1 MRAPAHLVRLRRKE
15 PLAAILHGRTYAFP
29 REFVWGAA
37 TASHQV
43 EGMDTGSD
51 WWRFERQAGT
61 VQSFADHSEH
71 ARDFKSDHWRLFS
84 EDIRRMKEDLALTG
98 YRFSIDWSRV
108 EPKEGEFDRAVIER
122 YAALC
127 GELRA
132 AGIRPCVTLFHWSSP
147 DWIWNHA
154 DETASGWYDAGIVG
168 RFARFCEAVVPA
180 LAPHVDLF
188 CTLNEPNIFLFGGF
202 SEGILAPG
210 HRRTDEELFPVLAH
224 LLECHASAYGII
236 KRAVPHAEVGVAQN
250 FQIFEPESR
259 HNPVEGIIAAQIEQ
273 TFTWLVPDAI
283 ASGEVAFRTRARR
296 LLRRTVPGLRGA
308 ADFLGINYYERAFVR
323 VPRPWR
329 PFSFEVLHD
338 HRTSKETWPRE
349 IYTAGFLDVL
359 ETAWR
364 RYRLPIYVTENG
376 RAHPNDLERERFLV
390 EHLKTL
396 GYAKQH
402 RGIDVRGYFY
412 WSLLDNQEW
421 AQGFL
426 PRMGLYAVDYETGER
441 RLRGT
446 GRAYA
451 RIVRE
456 GIVRT

>member
-1 MRAPAHLVRLRRKE
+1 MRAPAHFFRLRRTE
-15 PLAAILHGRTYAFP
+15 PLARIRPGQVYVFP
-29 REFVWGAA
+29 RDFVWGAA

-43 EGMDTGSD
+43 EGMDTASD
-51 WWRFERQAGT
+51 WWRFERQEGT
-61 VQSFADHSEH
+61 VQSFFDHSAH
-71 ARDFKSDHWRLFS
+71 ARDYKSDHWRLFS
-84 EDIRRMKEDLALTG
+84 ADIRRMKDELGLTG

-108 EPKEGEFDRAVIER
+108 EPTEGHFDRAVIAR
-122 YAALC
+122 YAEICA
-127 GELRA
+127 ELRA

-147 DWIWNHA
+147 DWIWDHA
-154 DETASGWYDAGIVG
+154 DESRSGWCEPRIVE
-168 RFARFCEAVVPA
+168 RFTRYCEAVVPA

-188 CTLNEPNIFLFGGF
+188 CTLNEPNIFLFGAF

-210 HRRTDEELFPVLAH
+210 HRLSDEELFPILGR
-224 LLECHASAYGII
+224 LLECHASAYRII
-236 KRAVPHAEVGVAQN
+236 KAAVPRAEVGVAQN
-250 FQIFEPESR
+250 FQIFEPESTS
-259 HNPVEGIIAAQIEQ
+259 PVEAILAAQLEQ
-273 TFTWLVPDAI
+273 AFTWLVPDAI
-283 ASGEVAFRTRARR
+283 QTGEISLRTRSRR

-308 ADFLGINYYERAFVR
+308 ADFLGVNYYERAFVR
-323 VPRPWR
+323 VPRISR

-376 RAHPNDLERERFLV
+376 RAHPDDAERERFLV

-396 GYAKQH
+396 AFAKVE
-402 RGIDVRGYFY
+402 RGIDIRGYFY

-426 PRMGLYAVDYETGER
+426 PRLGLYAVDYDTGER
-441 RLRGT
+441 QLRGT
-446 GRAYA
+446 GRTYA
-451 RIVRE
+451 RFVRE